1 MGRDTRH
8 NKGAPQGS
16 TESVNNGADKGF
28 LSTTKGPPSPRK
40 RTWGQQG
47 EEGVRQQFS
56 VVLADGVRA
65 VLMLRGSTQ

>member
-8 NKGAPQGS
+8 NKGVPQGS
-16 TESVNNGADKGF
+16 TESANNGAEKGS

-47 EEGVRQQFS
+47 EEGVRQQLGFPRF
-56 VVLADGVRA
+56 DGVRPI
-65 VLMLRGSTQ
+65 LKL

>member
-8 NKGAPQGS
+8 NKGVPQGS
-16 TESVNNGADKGF
+16 TESANNGAEKGS

-47 EEGVRQQFS
+47 KEGVRQH
-56 VVLADGVRA
+56 
-65 VLMLRGSTQ
+65 